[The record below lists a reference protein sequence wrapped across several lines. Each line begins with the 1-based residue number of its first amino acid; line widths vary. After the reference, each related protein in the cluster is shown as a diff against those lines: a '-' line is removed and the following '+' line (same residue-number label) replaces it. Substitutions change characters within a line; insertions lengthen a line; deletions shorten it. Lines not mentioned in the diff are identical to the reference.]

1 MLFIKI
7 TLLYLIHLFNFS
19 ICQNLLNYSKN
30 NSNLSSC
37 VIYQKSQKNILLPLQ
52 YEDNENYFLVA
63 IGIGEPIK
71 YYPLQIDI
79 KLDKTWIPSI
89 NCSNCKSLTKYN
101 FSDSNSSR
109 ATNDSFS
116 IYNNEG
122 IVKGKIG
129 YDKLLLNNIEI
140 TNFKFVECLNLIDNN
155 NIHQDGKL
163 GLGYYN
169 SYNENISNFNLLEKL
184 YQDGIIDRR
193 VFALKEINDIDGE
206 LIIGDIFSEM
216 RNKNF
221 PLFNITRKNIVNN
234 DKLINYNNDSWSL
247 ELNYILLDGNY
258 SNKSDEFNIFKNPIK
273 INKNATFDSTY
284 SYIDIPI
291 EFIDKVKKDLLD
303 KYFGNIFN
311 LSKDNNGN
319 YYFSTNI
326 VLYNNIDFKK
336 LKNINFSFIFD
347 HFSYGILLKDLFE
360 QKNSD
365 TVEFKIRFKK
375 DNVINLGYLFIKQF
389 IIVFDKDYEV
399 IGIDGDYVDLFN
411 AIEYYNSN
419 KIILFIK
426 KHWKI
431 ICGILGGL
439 LLLILILLLYRI
451 IRKNNNDS
459 NEKLS
464 LIKNENKDKELI

>member
-7 TLLYLIHLFNFS
+7 TLLLLIYLFDFS
-19 ICQNLLNYSKN
+19 FENLLNYSKN
-30 NSNLSSC
+30 NSNLSS
-37 VIYQKSQKNILLPLQ
+37 YNLYKKSQKNILLPLQ

-63 IGIGEPIK
+63 IGIGEPIN

-79 KLDKTWIPSI
+79 KLDQTWIPSI
-89 NCSNCKSLTKYN
+89 KCSNCKSFAKYN
-101 FSDSNSSR
+101 LSDSNCSR
-109 ATNDSFS
+109 TTNENFS
-116 IYNNEG
+116 IYNYEG
-122 IVKGKIG
+122 IVNGKIG
-129 YDKLLLNNIEI
+129 YDKLLLNNNEI
-140 TNFKFVECLNLIDNN
+140 TNFKFIECLNLIDDN

-169 SYNENISNFNLLEKL
+169 NNNENISSFNLLEKL

-193 VFALKEINDIDGE
+193 VFALKEINNIDGE

-216 RNKNF
+216 RYKNF
-221 PLFNITRKNIVNN
+221 PLFNITRKNYVNN
-234 DKLINYNNDSWSL
+234 NNKFINYNNDSWTI

-291 EFIDKVKKDLLD
+291 EFIYKVYYDLLD
-303 KYFGNIFN
+303 KYFGNIFYLN
-311 LSKDNNGN
+311 IDNNGY

-326 VLYNNIDFKK
+326 TLYNNIDFNK

-365 TVEFKIRFKK
+365 TVEFKIRFK
-375 DNVINLGYLFIKQF
+375 NNNEINLGYLFIKQF

-419 KIILFIK
+419 KIVLFIK

-439 LLLILILLLYRI
+439 LLLILIFLLYRL

>member
-1 MLFIKI
+1 
-7 TLLYLIHLFNFS
+7 
-19 ICQNLLNYSKN
+19 
-30 NSNLSSC
+30 
-37 VIYQKSQKNILLPLQ
+37 
-52 YEDNENYFLVA
+52 
-63 IGIGEPIK
+63 
-71 YYPLQIDI
+71 
-79 KLDKTWIPSI
+79 
-89 NCSNCKSLTKYN
+89 
-101 FSDSNSSR
+101 
-109 ATNDSFS
+109 
-116 IYNNEG
+116 
-122 IVKGKIG
+122 
-129 YDKLLLNNIEI
+129 
-140 TNFKFVECLNLIDNN
+140 
-155 NIHQDGKL
+155 
-163 GLGYYN
+163 
-169 SYNENISNFNLLEKL
+169 
-184 YQDGIIDRR
+184 
-193 VFALKEINDIDGE
+193 
-206 LIIGDIFSEM
+206 M
-216 RNKNF
+216 RFKNF
-221 PLFNITRKNIVNN
+221 PLFNITRKNYVNDN
-234 DKLINYNNDSWSL
+234 KFINYNNDSWTI

-291 EFIDKVKKDLLD
+291 EFIYKVYYDLLD
-303 KYFGNIFN
+303 KYFGNIFYLN
-311 LSKDNNGN
+311 IDNNGY

-326 VLYNNIDFKK
+326 TLYNNIDFNK

-365 TVEFKIRFKK
+365 TVEFKIRFKF
-375 DNVINLGYLFIKQF
+375 NNEINLGYLFIKQF

-419 KIILFIK
+419 KIVLFIK

-439 LLLILILLLYRI
+439 LLLILIFLLYRL